1 MQVCLFC
8 KVSVCENATLPNK
21 KTDRKLKKKK
31 HLYKNKK
38 KKKDSDTDGLTSV
51 TFTEI

>member
-21 KTDRKLKKKK
+21 KTDRKR
-31 HLYKNKK
+31 
-38 KKKDSDTDGLTSV
+38 KKDSDTDGLTSV

>member
-21 KTDRKLKKKK
+21 KTEKKK
-31 HLYKNKK
+31 KK

>member
-21 KTDRKLKKKK
+21 KTDRKRK
-31 HLYKNKK
+31 KK

>member
-21 KTDRKLKKKK
+21 KTDR
-31 HLYKNKK
+31 NIKK

>member
-21 KTDRKLKKKK
+21 KTDRKR
-31 HLYKNKK
+31 KK
-38 KKKDSDTDGLTSV
+38 KKKDSDTEGLTSV
-51 TFTEI
+51 TFTEL